1 MRVGHFFFRWN
12 FPALFFSAVYYISWI
27 SGWII
32 RQKVDL
38 QVASVALV

>member
-1 MRVGHFFFRWN
+1 MRVGHFLLRWDLL
-12 FPALFFSAVYYISWI
+12 ALFFLAAYYISWI